1 MAQIQLKVIPGARR
15 TEVAGLHGDAVKI
28 RVQAPPVDGKAN
40 LALREFLAETLGVR
54 LSEVSLLRGEKSPL
68 KTFEIQGLTRETI
81 LENLLPQD

>member
-40 LALREFLAETLGVR
+40 QALHEFLAQTLGVR

-68 KTFEIQGLTRETI
+68 KTFEIQGLTREAI